1 MTEKEKAGIITV
13 RLGGGYVSKLD
24 QLCQD
29 MYRTRAKQLQALID
43 VGMLVRDLD
52 QRTSSRGRDSCRKGS
67 PGGLALG
74 HDRCRGIVG
83 DFDDTNRAEY
93 TISSPRCTHMSTV

>member
-1 MTEKEKAGIITV
+1 MAMTATEKEKAGIITV
-13 RLGGGYVSKLD
+13 RLGGGYVTKLD

-52 QRTSSRGRDSCRKGS
+52 QVLRPVAGVGAEKG
-67 PGGLALG
+67 PE
-74 HDRCRGIVG
+74 V
-83 DFDDTNRAEY
+83 
-93 TISSPRCTHMSTV
+93 